1 MLLHIIFS
9 HLAINPL
16 ILYKKDRLL
25 GNKTSKIVKSSK
37 ILNLKDAGYE
47 FSKKWFSYYLLH
59 KALRLQIYLMISKV
73 IIVAFC
79 LAFTSKVTFRLHIWI
94 ARFIK

>member
-1 MLLHIIFS
+1 MIVKVKVKKDTKLLNSKKKIIIIRKKMLLHIIFS

-47 FSKKWFSYYLLH
+47 FSKK
-59 KALRLQIYLMISKV
+59 
-73 IIVAFC
+73 
-79 LAFTSKVTFRLHIWI
+79 
-94 ARFIK
+94 

>member
-1 MLLHIIFS
+1 MIVKVKVKKDTKLLNSKKKIIIIRKKMLFHIIFS

-47 FSKKWFSYYLLH
+47 FSKK
-59 KALRLQIYLMISKV
+59 
-73 IIVAFC
+73 
-79 LAFTSKVTFRLHIWI
+79 
-94 ARFIK
+94 